1 MITKKPDFPDKFS
14 QFNIFAKDFHVIFWN
29 IIIVKDWFPISASH
43 ANIHFCASR
52 ANIPN
57 LGLTYYTRLSTH
69 DRPQLKPHL
78 CKAIGKIWKAKQKS
92 KTFVKTREAKQKS
105 KTEKQNYYTRL
116 STHECPQLKPHLL
129 ELHPLLEVGVLKN
142 VQKVFLMFSD
152 SVVEVFF
159 R

>member
-1 MITKKPDFPDKFS
+1 MITKKPDFPNKSS
-14 QFNIFAKDFHVIFWN
+14 QFNIFANDFHVILWN
-29 IIIVKDWFPISASH
+29 IIIIKDWFPISASH

-105 KTEKQNYYTRL
+105 KTEKQNTYTRL
-116 STHECPQLKPHLL
+116 YDRPQLKPHLL
-129 ELHPLLEVGVLKN
+129 ELHPPVYLLEVGVLKN
-142 VQKVFLMFSD
+142 VKECSEGVLNLFW
-152 SVVEVFF
+152 
-159 R
+159 